1 MTDMELRKAKSSD
14 KNKVLEFCKTT
25 FSWGDYISDVWD
37 DWILEGNL
45 LVLTENDVPV
55 AICHSSINGEQL
67 WIEGI
72 RVNKNLRRKGF
83 AKRLIQESEFVAKNN
98 NCKISKMLIA
108 TNNKKSLNLARSL
121 IYKKEEIW
129 DFYSLL
135 PKKIN
140 YKTNVKFATNNKS
153 IIDFILSFTSSYVR
167 SWRWLPLTNT
177 NVKSLIDEKKIL
189 YSEHK
194 GTINALAIFTK
205 SEYFEHTLM
214 LTLVFGNENGIK
226 EILVYLQN
234 YAAKIN
240 IERIQ
245 ILTKLKDLP
254 KINTLE
260 KKFSF
265 YLMKKEIQ

>member
-1 MTDMELRKAKSSD
+1 MIDMELRKAKSSD

-37 DWILEGNL
+37 HWILEGNL

-55 AICHSSINGEQL
+55 AICHGSINGEQV

-83 AKRLIQESEFVAKNN
+83 AKRLVQESEFVAKNN

-108 TNNKKSLNLARSL
+108 TNNQKSLNLASSL

-153 IIDFILSFTSSYVR
+153 MIDFILSFTSSYVR
-167 SWRWLPLTNT
+167 SWRWLSLTNT
-177 NVKSLIDEKKIL
+177 N
-189 YSEHK
+189 
-194 GTINALAIFTK
+194 
-205 SEYFEHTLM
+205 
-214 LTLVFGNENGIK
+214 
-226 EILVYLQN
+226 
-234 YAAKIN
+234 
-240 IERIQ
+240 
-245 ILTKLKDLP
+245 
-254 KINTLE
+254 
-260 KKFSF
+260 
-265 YLMKKEIQ
+265 

>member
-1 MTDMELRKAKSSD
+1 MIDMELRKAKSSD
-14 KNKVLEFCKTT
+14 KNQVLEFCKTT

-55 AICHSSINGEQL
+55 AICHCSINSEQL

-72 RVNKNLRRKGF
+72 RVNKSLRRRGF
-83 AKRLIQESEFVAKNN
+83 AKRLVQESEFIAKNN
-98 NCKISKMLIA
+98 NCKISQMLIA
-108 TNNKKSLNLARSL
+108 TNNQKSLNLVSSL
-121 IYKKEEIW
+121 TYKKDEIW
-129 DFYSLL
+129 NFYSLL

-153 IIDFILSFTSSYVR
+153 IIDFLLSFTSSYVR
-167 SWRWLPLTNT
+167 SWRWLLLTST

-205 SEYFEHTLM
+205 SDHFKNTLM
-214 LTLVFGNENGIK
+214 LTLVFGNENGLK
-226 EILVYLQN
+226 EILSYLQN
-234 YAAKIN
+234 YAAQTN
-240 IERIQ
+240 IIRIQ
-245 ILTKLKDLP
+245 ILTKLKNLP

-260 KKFSF
+260 KKLSF

>member
-1 MTDMELRKAKSSD
+1 MSEALPTITLPIPDFRSIILNSFSNLMIDMELRKAKSSD

-55 AICHSSINGEQL
+55 AICHCSINIEQL

-72 RVNKNLRRKGF
+72 RVNKNLRRRGF
-83 AKRLIQESEFVAKNN
+83 AKRLVQESEFIAKNN
-98 NCKISKMLIA
+98 NCKISQMLIA
-108 TNNKKSLNLARSL
+108 TNNQKSLNLAGSL
-121 IYKKEEIW
+121 TYKKDEIW
-129 DFYSLL
+129 NFYSLL

-140 YKTNVKFATNNKS
+140 YKTNVKFATNNKL
-153 IIDFILSFTSSYVR
+153 IIDV
-167 SWRWLPLTNT
+167 
-177 NVKSLIDEKKIL
+177 KKIL

-205 SEYFEHTLM
+205 SDHFKNILM

-226 EILVYLQN
+226 EILSYIQN
-234 YAAKIN
+234 YAAQTN
-240 IERIQ
+240 IVRIQ
-245 ILTKLKDLP
+245 ILTKLKNLP

-260 KKFSF
+260 KKLSF

>member
-45 LVLTENDVPV
+45 LVLTENNVPV
-55 AICHSSINGEQL
+55 AICHNSINGEQL

-108 TNNKKSLNLARSL
+108 TNNKKSLNLASSL

-129 DFYSLL
+129 NFYSLL

-140 YKTNVKFATNNKS
+140 YKTNVKFATHNKS
-153 IIDFILSFTSSYVR
+153 MIDFILSFTSSYVR

-205 SEYFEHTLM
+205 SDHFENTLM

-226 EILVYLQN
+226 EILAYLQN